1 MDLSYP
7 NLVMLFKTIPTFE
20 SEKEKNNDDNEV
32 IDADELEA
40 FITDKRSKNKAKRN
54 ANRG

>member
-1 MDLSYP
+1 MDISYP

-20 SEKEKNNDDNEV
+20 NEKEKGNDDNEV
-32 IDADELEA
+32 IDADDLES
-40 FITDKRSKNKAKRN
+40 FISKKRSKNKAKRN